1 MSAPGGR
8 GQTSG
13 SGEVLR
19 VVRTVTGDIA
29 PEDLG
34 RCLAHEHLII
44 DTPLVADRWPEIHLT
59 SIDEAVEELGPCR
72 DAGVATVVDCMPA
85 AAGRDVRRL
94 AAIAERS
101 GVRIVTATGLHT
113 EKYYVG
119 QAWTRD
125 EPAEVLAELFVADL
139 IDGVDRYDYLGPLVR
154 RTPHRAGIVKVASS
168 AEVPTPRDLR
178 LFEAAAIAH
187 ERTGCAVLTH
197 CEGGRGGIAQVEA
210 LGRLGVLPDRLVL
223 SHTDKVHDLGYHR
236 ELRASGV
243 NLVYDQALRQ
253 GEAALEG
260 TAVLVADAVAAGEA
274 DRLLLGTDAAR
285 RALWGVRGG
294 PGIAWIV
301 TGMIDVLARLGI
313 GREVVDAMLVDT
325 PARVLPLRAG

>member
-1 MSAPGGR
+1 MSAGGPGRSTPEGR
-8 GQTSG
+8 DDR
-13 SGEVLR
+13 R

-59 SIDEAVEELGPCR
+59 SVDEAVEELGPCR

-85 AAGRDVRRL
+85 AAGRDVLRL
-94 AAIAERS
+94 VAIAERS

-119 QAWTRD
+119 QPWTRQ
-125 EPAEVLAELFVADL
+125 EPAEVLAELFVAD
-139 IDGVDRYDYLGPLVR
+139 IDEGIDRYDYLGPIVR

-168 AEVPTPRDLR
+168 AEAPTARDLR

-197 CEGGRGGIAQVEA
+197 CEGGRGGLAQVEA
-210 LGRLGVLPDRLVL
+210 LGRLGVAPDRLVL
-223 SHTDKVHDLGYHR
+223 SHTDKVNDLGYHR
-236 ELRASGV
+236 ELRASGA

-253 GEAALEG
+253 GEGALEG
-260 TAVLVADAVAAGEA
+260 TAALVADAVAAGEA
-274 DRLLLGTDAAR
+274 DGLLLGTDAAR
-285 RALWGVRGG
+285 RTLWGVHGG

-301 TGMIDVLARLGI
+301 TGMVDVLARLGI
-313 GREVVDAMLVDT
+313 GREVVDAMLVDA